1 MRLSLCSFSI
11 ICSGAAEFQLDWD
24 RRGGQ
29 AGPRRYAGT
38 CPPGRDAAAVPA
50 RYHQAMDYRAA
61 LDRYCAYLLTARG
74 RARATVANYRRD
86 LEQFAELAGMR
97 DLVQVD
103 RDATLRWLDA
113 LSGLQLAPRSLAR
126 KLSAVRGF
134 TAWAVEYGLLERD
147 PVPREASSPRSFKL
161 PHALTEGE
169 MLALLRAADGIDPA
183 GIRDRA
189 ILEVLYASGM
199 RVSELCGLRL
209 DALQLGEGFAIV
221 LGKGAKQRLTPL
233 GQCAL
238 LALRMYLDGPR
249 AQLCAQ
255 AERHP
260 EVFLS
265 QRGPLSRSQVFR
277 LVKKYAALAGVA
289 KVSPHTFRHSCAS
302 HLLAHGADLRLVQ
315 ELLGHASLSTT
326 QIYTH
331 IEKSRLRSVYDQA
344 HPLA

>member
-1 MRLSLCSFSI
+1 
-11 ICSGAAEFQLDWD
+11 
-24 RRGGQ
+24 
-29 AGPRRYAGT
+29 
-38 CPPGRDAAAVPA
+38 
-50 RYHQAMDYRAA
+50 MDLAAA

-74 RARATVANYRRD
+74 RARATVASYRRD
-86 LEQFAELAGMR
+86 LEQFQALTEVKDLAQ
-97 DLVQVD
+97 LD
-103 RDATLRWLDA
+103 RAAALRWLNA
-113 LSGLQLAPRSLAR
+113 LSDLQLAPRSLAR
-126 KLSAVRGF
+126 KLSALRGF
-134 TAWAVEYGLLERD
+134 TAWAVEYSLLERD
-147 PVPREASSPRSFKL
+147 PVPREASSPRALKL

-169 MLALLRAADGIDPA
+169 VLALLKAAGELSPA

-209 DALQLGEGFAIV
+209 DALELGEGFAVV
-221 LGKGAKQRLTPL
+221 LGKGGKQRLVPL

-238 LALRMYLDGPR
+238 KALRLYLDGPR
-249 AQLCAQ
+249 SRLCPQ
-255 AERHP
+255 AGRFV

-265 QRGPLSRSQVFR
+265 QRGPVSRSQVFR
-277 LVKKYAALAGVA
+277 IVKKYALLAQVA

-331 IEKSRLRSVYDQA
+331 IEKSRLRAVYDQA

>member
-1 MRLSLCSFSI
+1 MAYILASPFRQKSLNENEAHYI
-11 ICSGAAEFQLDWD
+11 EE
-24 RRGGQ
+24 
-29 AGPRRYAGT
+29 
-38 CPPGRDAAAVPA
+38 AAARVAPGL
-50 RYHQAMDYRAA
+50 RYHQQMEFNAA
-61 LDRYCAYLLTARG
+61 LARYCAYLLTARG
-74 RARATVANYRRD
+74 RARLTVANYRRD
-86 LEQFAELAGMR
+86 LEQFAQLASV
-97 DLVQVD
+97 DALAQFD
-103 RDATLRWLDA
+103 RDAALRWLGE
-113 LSGLQLAPRSLAR
+113 LSKLQLAPRSLAR
-126 KLSAVRGF
+126 KLSALRGF
-134 TAWAVEYGLLERD
+134 AAWAVEYSLIERD
-147 PVPREASSPRSFKL
+147 PVPREASAPRSLKL

-169 MLALLRAADGIDPA
+169 VLAILNAADTSGPLEANDPA
-183 GIRDRA
+183 TVRDRA

-209 DALQLGEGFAIV
+209 DALQLGEGFAVV
-221 LGKGAKQRLTPL
+221 LGKGSKQRLTPL
-233 GQCAL
+233 GQCAI
-238 LALRMYLDGPR
+238 LALSAYLAGPR

-255 AERHP
+255 AERHA

-265 QRGPLSRSQVFR
+265 TRGPLSRSQVFR

-289 KVSPHTFRHSCAS
+289 RVSPHTFRHSCAS